1 MIELSL
7 KNIEK
12 YYGAAR
18 VLEDIT
24 FNVKTSK
31 KIGIVELNGSGKSC

>member
-7 KNIEK
+7 KNVEK
-12 YYGAAR
+12 YYGATR

-24 FNVKTSK
+24 FNVETGK